1 VSSLVKRVGAVLEA
15 FSSRASYFSV
25 LILLI
30 GAVLHYTG
38 IDPAPQLKVK
48 MTVFICLLVIS
59 LLFSLGLLVGLLVPQ
74 VRMWPPPE
82 KNSWQFYY
90 VWILYTIGAL
100 GAPVIGILD
109 WGSLGLR
116 HIAVPVIGAV
126 ALLTAVPLG
135 EWGVRTLNVHQTL
148 GLTGTMLTTGPYR
161 YTRNPQYVAEI
172 LIYLGI
178 VLVTGSLLALIVA
191 AAMVSWFVMA
201 PFAEEPWLARQFGRA
216 YDEYRKKVPRFIGVR
231 SIFHVKSSH

>member
-1 VSSLVKRVGAVLEA
+1 VSSLIKRVGAVLEA

-38 IDPAPQLKVK
+38 IDPAPQPKIK
-48 MTVFICLLVIS
+48 MTLFICLLVIS
-59 LLFSLGLLVGLLVPQ
+59 LLFSLGLLLSLLVPG
-74 VRMWPPPE
+74 VRMWPPPG
-82 KNSWQFYY
+82 KNTWQFYY
-90 VWILYTIGAL
+90 VWVFYTIGAL
-100 GAPVIGILD
+100 GVSVIGTLD

-116 HIAVPVIGAV
+116 HLAVPLAGAAV
-126 ALLTAVPLG
+126 LLVAVPLG

-178 VLVTGSLLALIVA
+178 VLVTGSLMALIVGV
-191 AAMVSWFVMA
+191 AMMSWFVMA
-201 PFAEEPWLARQFGRA
+201 PFAEEPWLERQFGKQ
-216 YDEYRKKVPRFIGVR
+216 YRDYCRNVPRFIGLR
-231 SIFHVKSSH
+231 SLRTRKSDL